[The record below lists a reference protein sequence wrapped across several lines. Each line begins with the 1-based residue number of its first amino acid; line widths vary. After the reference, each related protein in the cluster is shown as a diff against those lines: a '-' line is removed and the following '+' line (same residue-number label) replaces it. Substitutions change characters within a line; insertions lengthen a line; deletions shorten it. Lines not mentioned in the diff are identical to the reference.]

1 MKSGGALPSPAA
13 TTRVGPLAIFLLLI
27 TGIVY
32 SLLFPV
38 NKIAA
43 SHGVPP
49 FAYVFWL
56 SLGGGATLLIACA
69 VRRKLPKLGL
79 KNLRVYV
86 VGGALGVT
94 LPMTLLVYLAPK
106 LPSGIITM
114 IVVITP
120 FLTYLCALPTRLE
133 RFRILSAI
141 GLLAA
146 LGGVLLLVLPGVSL
160 PAPGM
165 AQWVLLALLAP
176 VCFAGFNVFIGLFG
190 QAETGSL
197 QLGTGVLLAGAILLL
212 PVTIATGQI
221 YAFPGAQTEG
231 DLAIL
236 YGWLINT
243 IRWWLVFEIIRMSGT
258 VFLSQFAYVMV
269 FAGFGWGA
277 LLFGDS
283 VGIYI
288 WAATALLILGLALD
302 TLGRLREQRALEIV

>member
-1 MKSGGALPSPAA
+1 MKSGNTTRSPAA

-27 TGIVY
+27 TGTVY

-49 FAYVFWL
+49 VAYVFWI
-56 SLGGGATLLIACA
+56 SLGGGAILLVACA
-69 VRRKLPKLGL
+69 ARGKLPRLGL
-79 KNLRVYV
+79 NNLRTYV
-86 VGGALGVT
+86 VGGALGVSV
-94 LPMTLLVYLAPK
+94 PMTLLVYLAPK

-120 FLTYLCALPTRLE
+120 LLTYLCALPTRLE
-133 RFRILSAI
+133 RFRLLSVI
-141 GLLAA
+141 GLLSA
-146 LGGVLLLVLPGVSL
+146 LGGVLLLAVPGVSL

-165 AQWVLLALLAP
+165 AYWVLLALVAP

-197 QLGTGVLLAGAILLL
+197 QLGTGVLLAGALLLL
-212 PVTIATGQI
+212 PVALGTGQI
-221 YAFPGAQTEG
+221 YVFPGAQTAG

-243 IRWWLVFEIIRMSGT
+243 TRWWLVFEIIRMAGP

-283 VGIYI
+283 VGVYI

-302 TLGRLREQRALEIV
+302 TLGRLREQRALDLV